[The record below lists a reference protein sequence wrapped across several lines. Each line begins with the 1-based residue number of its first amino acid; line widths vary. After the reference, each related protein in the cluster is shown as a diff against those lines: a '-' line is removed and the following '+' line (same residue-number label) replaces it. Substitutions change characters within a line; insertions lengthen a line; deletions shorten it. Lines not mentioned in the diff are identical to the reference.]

1 MKVKNMIKKNSAVSE
16 PEVRRGKF
24 VDLPVTLLLDVKS
37 RAIEESRKQGRHV
50 TETDIIQLALE
61 AFLK

>member
-1 MKVKNMIKKNSAVSE
+1 MIRKNDSKTE
-16 PEVRRGKF
+16 PEIQRRGKF
-24 VDLPVTLLLDVKS
+24 VDLPVSLLLDVKS

>member
-1 MKVKNMIKKNSAVSE
+1 MIKKNSAVSE
-16 PEVRRGKF
+16 PEGMRRGKF

-61 AFLK
+61 EYLK